1 MLSPF
6 HTTALFLYPQ
16 KHKKLLVFW
25 YFQVVKKDISDME
38 RVKVIQLLQEVDPSG
53 IKLFDF
59 EKLWNIVSEICFK
72 FDPEI

>member
-1 MLSPF
+1 M
-6 HTTALFLYPQ
+6 
-16 KHKKLLVFW
+16 
-25 YFQVVKKDISDME
+25 VKKDISDME

-59 EKLWNIVSEICFK
+59 EKLWNILSEICFK